1 MYSFVIF
8 CNIAIPLLYYYQLD
22 GYYEWSIRNSLFIS
36 IKGNYLNILLYILIV
51 LFMDNLLAQI
61 IGFGGTAL
69 TIIAYQQNKRKKI
82 LLCTVISA
90 ALFAIHYIILGAY
103 TGAIMNIL
111 AASRSLVFMNNTKKW
126 AKSKIWVAVF
136 MIVYTVACVLTW
148 DKWYSVLPL
157 IAMLLTTVSNWF
169 QSEKKIRFLTFPSSP
184 CWLVYNVLNGSFA
197 GVITEIFVMSSLIIA
212 IIRL

>member
-1 MYSFVIF
+1 
-8 CNIAIPLLYYYQLD
+8 
-22 GYYEWSIRNSLFIS
+22 
-36 IKGNYLNILLYILIV
+36 
-51 LFMDNLLAQI
+51 MDNLNLLAQI

-136 MIVYTVACVLTW
+136 MVIYTVACIATW

-184 CWLVYNVLNGSFA
+184 CWLVYNILNASYA
-197 GVITEIFVMSSLIIA
+197 GIITEIFVMSSLIIA
-212 IIRL
+212 IIRFDLKKPKFETEVESEVNANS

>member
-1 MYSFVIF
+1 MDK
-8 CNIAIPLLYYYQLD
+8 LD
-22 GYYEWSIRNSLFIS
+22 
-36 IKGNYLNILLYILIV
+36 
-51 LFMDNLLAQI
+51 LLAQI

-69 TIIAYQQNKRKKI
+69 TIIAYQQSKRKRI
-82 LLCTVISA
+82 LGCTVISA

-103 TGAIMNIL
+103 TGAVMNIL
-111 AASRSLVFMNNTKKW
+111 AGTRSLVFMNNTKKW

-136 MIVYTVACVLTW
+136 MVIYTVACIATW

-184 CWLVYNVLNGSFA
+184 CWLVYNILNASYA
-197 GVITEIFVMSSLIIA
+197 GIITEIFVMSSLIIA
-212 IIRL
+212 IIRFDLRKPKKKEEEVANVNS